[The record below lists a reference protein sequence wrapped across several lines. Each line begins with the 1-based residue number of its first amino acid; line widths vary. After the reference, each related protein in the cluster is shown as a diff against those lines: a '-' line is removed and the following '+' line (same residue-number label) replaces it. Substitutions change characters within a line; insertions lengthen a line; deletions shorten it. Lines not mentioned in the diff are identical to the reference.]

1 MSGPDSAATEVG
13 RLKAALDRQLVMT
26 LVGIVTIGLILA
38 FSSREQGGLWPS
50 LLNLLP
56 WIAGL
61 AILAC
66 AANRAT
72 LALKT
77 RTLRRQADAGPRARP

>member
-1 MSGPDSAATEVG
+1 MSGADAASAEVG

-26 LVGIVTIGLILA
+26 LAGVAAVGLILA

-77 RTLRRQADAGPRARP
+77 RTLRRQADARR